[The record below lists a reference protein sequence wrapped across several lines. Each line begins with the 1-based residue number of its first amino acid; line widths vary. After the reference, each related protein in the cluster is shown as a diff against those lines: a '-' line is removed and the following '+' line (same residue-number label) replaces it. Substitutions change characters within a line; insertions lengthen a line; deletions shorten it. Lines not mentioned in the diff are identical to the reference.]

1 MELGTIL
8 VFLVSVLVGAYF
20 YIKNKHT
27 YWIKKG
33 IAGPKPQFFFGN
45 AFDPIKNGLAATELQ
60 WMKNYGQMYGIYIG
74 LTPALTIT
82 EPDLIKQVMIR
93 DLPTVFMNRRKQ
105 KFEHEIWSK
114 NLFHSEGDLW
124 KKIRSI
130 TSVAFTSAKM
140 RNMSGLMNQCVD
152 RLILYFDKLVESEN
166 SVVNIKEVL
175 AGYTIDI
182 IGTTSFAV
190 QTNANDD
197 R

>member
-1 MELGTIL
+1 MSCLTNSICNN
-8 VFLVSVLVGAYF
+8 FLFTNFCS

-124 KKIRSI
+124 KK
-130 TSVAFTSAKM
+130 
-140 RNMSGLMNQCVD
+140 
-152 RLILYFDKLVESEN
+152 
-166 SVVNIKEVL
+166 VNIAFDWQSL
-175 AGYTIDI
+175 GI
-182 IGTTSFAV
+182 I
-190 QTNANDD
+190 QTYLLNCYCLRRSAASLVWHLLVP
-197 R
+197 RCAT